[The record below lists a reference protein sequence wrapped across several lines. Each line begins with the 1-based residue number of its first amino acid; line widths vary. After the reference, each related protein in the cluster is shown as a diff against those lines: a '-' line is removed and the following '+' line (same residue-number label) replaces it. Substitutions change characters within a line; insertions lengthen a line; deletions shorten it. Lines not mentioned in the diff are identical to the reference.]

1 LADYFLYFLGYQLF
15 ILCTTVF
22 YITSGIDTLTTNQI
36 ISGLISSSGGIF
48 VSAYGYKLLGTIG
61 AWIGL
66 AIYYLLLIILTRKT
80 FEHTRVKLYYPMLF
94 IVLFIPGMVYTFGLF

>member
-1 LADYFLYFLGYQLF
+1 MYNSILY
-15 ILCTTVF
+15 
-22 YITSGIDTLTTNQI
+22 TSGIDTLTTNQI